1 MKRLILLLPLLSC
14 SLIQQRVSLANC
26 KFSLKS
32 ASLKG
37 VDFSGFNLGILLNVQ
52 NPNEID
58 AVLDRITGT
67 IKLDGYK
74 IADVSNSYK
83 RTIKAR
89 GSADVP
95 IDVRVEF
102 SSLGSTVNAVRD
114 IIQKRRAKVSFE
126 GKGYVDY
133 EVPIIGKRSFSY
145 PINLSREFSL

>member
-1 MKRLILLLPLLSC
+1 MKKLILLLPLLSC

-37 VDFSGFNLGILLNVQ
+37 VDFSGFDLGIILNVQ

-83 RTIKAR
+83 RTIR
-89 GSADVP
+89 REE
-95 IDVRVEF
+95 VRTF
-102 SSLGSTVNAVRD
+102 R
-114 IIQKRRAKVSFE
+114 
-126 GKGYVDY
+126 
-133 EVPIIGKRSFSY
+133 
-145 PINLSREFSL
+145 